1 MVFGFLATL
10 GKIGCWINK
19 LPVAGDLPFISFFFF
34 WQNSPGAMSYWSKQ
48 PPWNSLLLLTV
59 AGLHRLQFPAR
70 KLSEGCALSP
80 LLWVWSPGKARMV

>member
-1 MVFGFLATL
+1 
-10 GKIGCWINK
+10 
-19 LPVAGDLPFISFFFF
+19 
-34 WQNSPGAMSYWSKQ
+34 MSYWSKQ